1 MGAIEFHG
9 LTKNYGKQRGVTEL
23 NFSVEP
29 GEIFGFI
36 GPNGAGK
43 STTIRLLLNLIYP
56 SGGSATIMGHDVVTD
71 SAAIKRFT
79 SYVPSEVFY
88 YEQLTVRELLS
99 YAGSFIEDYDREYVD
114 ELCARFQLDKTRKIE
129 DLSLGNRK
137 KVSLVVALMKRPK
150 VIILDEPA
158 AGLDPLMQ
166 NVLFEVL
173 REHQATGTTI
183 FLSSHNLPEVE
194 RYCDRV
200 AVIRDGA
207 VVEVATV
214 ADVVKEARKV
224 VSIETAGGEKKVF
237 LVKGNLNKLVARL
250 AEYDLV
256 DLEVRAE
263 TLEESFMKY
272 YENNHEEAAR

>member
-1 MGAIEFHG
+1 MAAIEFAG
-9 LTKNYGKQRGVTEL
+9 LTKYYGKQRGVEDLTL
-23 NFSVEP
+23 SVEE

-43 STTIRLLLNLIYP
+43 STTIRLLMNMMYP
-56 SGGSATIMGHDVVTD
+56 TSGTARILGYDIVSD
-71 SAAIKRFT
+71 SAELKKYT

-88 YEQLTVRELLS
+88 YEQLTVKDLLN
-99 YAGSFIEDYDREYVD
+99 YAGSFLRGGYDKQLVD
-114 ELCARFQLDKTRKIE
+114 TLCARFELDTTRKIE

-137 KVSLVVALMKRPK
+137 KVSLVVALMKRPR

-166 NVLFEVL
+166 NTLFEVL
-173 REHQATGTTI
+173 AEHRAQGTTI

-200 AVIRDGA
+200 AVIREGA
-207 VVEVATV
+207 LVEVATI
-214 ADVVKEARKV
+214 ADVVQEARKV
-224 VSIETAGGEKKVF
+224 VKIETTSGEKKVF
-237 LVKGNLNKLVARL
+237 VVKGNMNKLVQKL
-250 AEYDLV
+250 GEYDLA

-263 TLEESFMKY
+263 SLEESFMKY
-272 YENNHEEAAR
+272 YEGGAR